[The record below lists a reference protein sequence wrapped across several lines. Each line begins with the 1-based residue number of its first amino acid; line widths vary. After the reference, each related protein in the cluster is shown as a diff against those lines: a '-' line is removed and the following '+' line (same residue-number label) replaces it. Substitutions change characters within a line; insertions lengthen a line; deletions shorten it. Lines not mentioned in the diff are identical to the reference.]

1 MEYDANMFKAKANKI
16 ARNIWLVFSILL
28 TANYGSDVANG
39 LYNPKFY
46 VIFLLLCWIPFAS
59 GQIFMKVKGAD
70 NDLYRYD
77 LWKCT
82 DCDVCFLPV
91 SVNAGLV
98 GIYESDCGGD

>member
-1 MEYDANMFKAKANKI
+1 MEYDANIFKAKANKI

-77 LWKCT
+77 LSIGYGIFYLFIICT
-82 DCDVCFLPV
+82 T
-91 SVNAGLV
+91 
-98 GIYESDCGGD
+98 ESPIAFTNPSTRP